1 MVRLMIYIKSEF
13 TAGTLQFE
21 SIYIQ
26 IKMTNYAFANN
37 VVNFKICLN

>member
-1 MVRLMIYIKSEF
+1 MIYIKSEF

-21 SIYIQ
+21 SLFVQ
-26 IKMTNYAFANN
+26 IKMKNYAFSNS